1 MPDPERRP
9 DLATLLAGVAEG
21 QGGSITPP
29 IYQTSLFAFDSF
41 QDFEDR
47 MAGRTD
53 QAMYTRVQLFQRH
66 GGHFRHADGLS
77 ASR

>member
-29 IYQTSLFAFDSF
+29 I
-41 QDFEDR
+41 
-47 MAGRTD
+47 
-53 QAMYTRVQLFQRH
+53 
-66 GGHFRHADGLS
+66 
-77 ASR
+77 